1 MCLSVFIKSFKQ
13 KSLIFLLLLGVLS
26 ILHSVCSFHILDLII
41 PFIINFEFLY
51 LAENNQYWI
60 GCFNNLQKN
69 KSPAK
74 KYVYYIQAAE
84 WTGFKIT

>member
-13 KSLIFLLLLGVLS
+13 KLLILLLSVVS
-26 ILHSVCSFHILDLII
+26 ILHLVCSFHNSDLII

-60 GCFNNLQKN
+60 GCFINLQKN

-74 KYVYYIQAAE
+74 KYVYYVQVTE
-84 WTGFKIT
+84 